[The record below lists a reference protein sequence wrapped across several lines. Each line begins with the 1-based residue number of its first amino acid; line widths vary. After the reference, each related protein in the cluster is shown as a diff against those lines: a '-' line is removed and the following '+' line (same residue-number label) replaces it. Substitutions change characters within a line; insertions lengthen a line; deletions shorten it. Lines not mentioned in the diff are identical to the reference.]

1 MRRRHALSD
10 AARQYRS
17 AMWLLAGVAVIGYA
31 VGVAGVRG
39 SVPRLPGLLG
49 LSLGVAATVVAFFF
63 GLKSH
68 NRALTDQEV
77 SSRRSMIVL
86 LAAELG
92 SKDDETLASIVR
104 RGGPAAEAATL
115 ILKGRR
121 ERRDPPRRS

>member
-1 MRRRHALSD
+1 MRRHPLSD
-10 AARQYRS
+10 AAREYRT
-17 AMWLLAGVAVIGYA
+17 AMWLLAAAAVIAYG
-31 VGVAGVRG
+31 VGVAGIRG
-39 SVPRLPGLLG
+39 AVPRLAGLAG
-49 LSLGVAATVVAFFF
+49 LSLGVAATVVASFF
-63 GLKSH
+63 GLRAH
-68 NRALTDQEV
+68 RRALIDQEV

-92 SKDDETLASIVR
+92 SKDDQTLESIAG

>member
-1 MRRRHALSD
+1 
-10 AARQYRS
+10 
-17 AMWLLAGVAVIGYA
+17 MWALAGVAVIAYGL
-31 VGVAGVRG
+31 GIAGVRG
-39 SVPRLPGLLG
+39 TVPRLLGLFG
-49 LSLGVAATVVAFFF
+49 LSLGVATTVVAFFF
-63 GLKSH
+63 GLRAH
-68 NRALTDQEV
+68 NRALADQEI

-121 ERRDPPRRS
+121 ERRGPPLQS

>member
-1 MRRRHALSD
+1 MRRHALSD
-10 AARQYRS
+10 AAREYRS
-17 AMWLLAGVAVIGYA
+17 AMWALAGIAVVAYAIGI
-31 VGVAGVRG
+31 AGVRG
-39 SVPRLPGLLG
+39 TVPRLAGLLG
-49 LSLGVAATVVAFFF
+49 LSLGVATTVVAFFF
-63 GLKSH
+63 GLRAH
-68 NRALTDQEV
+68 NRALTDQEI

-121 ERRDPPRRS
+121 DRHDPPRRS

>member
-1 MRRRHALSD
+1 MRRHALSD
-10 AARQYRS
+10 AAREYRR
-17 AMWLLAGVAVIGYA
+17 AMWVLAGIAVVAYA
-31 VGVAGVRG
+31 VGIAGVRG
-39 SVPRLPGLLG
+39 TVPRVAGLLG

-63 GLKSH
+63 GLRAH
-68 NRALTDQEV
+68 RRALTDQEF

-92 SKDDETLASIVR
+92 SKDDEALVSVVR

-121 ERRDPPRRS
+121 ERLDPPRRS